1 TTTPWTTATD
11 PATGALWLAAGGETW
26 SFTPYDPVAERMAA
40 GPGAAAG
47 GGLTAPMPGTVTVV
61 KAAVGERVTKGQPLL
76 VLEAMKM
83 EHVIAAPCEGVLEQ
97 LRVRA
102 GSTVGMDEL
111 LAVVTPD
118 EAMEERS

>member
-1 TTTPWTTATD
+1 
-11 PATGALWLAAGGETW
+11 
-26 SFTPYDPVAERMAA
+26 
-40 GPGAAAG
+40 
-47 GGLTAPMPGTVTVV
+47 
-61 KAAVGERVTKGQPLL
+61 
-76 VLEAMKM
+76 MKM